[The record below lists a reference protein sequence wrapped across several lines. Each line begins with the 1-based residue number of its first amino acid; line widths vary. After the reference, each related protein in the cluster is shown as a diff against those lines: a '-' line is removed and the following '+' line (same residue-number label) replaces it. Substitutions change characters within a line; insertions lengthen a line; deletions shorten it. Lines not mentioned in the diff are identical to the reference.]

1 MPIAAIIRL
10 LMRLMIPAFDGR
22 RVAAAAARAAAAAV
36 FLLLACLALLAAVGL
51 AGAALWTYFAT
62 FLSSSGASLALA
74 GVFVVLALLLLLG
87 AWLTMNR
94 RPKANP
100 RPLAGVNPGGGE
112 PIAALLAGAST
123 LFNQHKSALLLAA
136 LVAGLVAE
144 RMQKRD

>member
-36 FLLLACLALLAAVGL
+36 FMLLACLALLAAIGL
-51 AGAALWTYFAT
+51 AGAALWTYLAT
-62 FLSSSGASLALA
+62 FLSSAAASLALA
-74 GVFVVLALLLLLG
+74 GVFVALALLLLLG
-87 AWLTMNR
+87 AWITMNR
-94 RPKANP
+94 RPKAVP

-112 PIAALLAGAST
+112 PIAALLAGASI